1 MMMSNYYDV
10 KSYNDRYDRVTDS
23 IFSFIGD
30 DEEVSKFDIN
40 ELDKQGYIIKPSNT
54 TYVMKDVK

>member
-1 MMMSNYYDV
+1 MMSNYYDV

-30 DEEVSKFDIN
+30 DEEVSNFDIN
-40 ELDKQGYIIKPSNT
+40 ELDKQGYIINPSTTNHVLKPSH
-54 TYVMKDVK
+54 

>member
-30 DEEVSKFDIN
+30 DEEVSNFDIN
-40 ELDKQGYIIKPSNT
+40 ELDKQGYIIKPYT
-54 TYVMKDVK
+54 TKHVLKPSY

>member
-10 KSYNDRYDRVTDS
+10 KSYNDRYDRATDS

-30 DEEVSKFDIN
+30 DEEVSNFDIN
-40 ELDKQGYIIKPSNT
+40 ELDKQGYIIKPST
-54 TYVMKDVK
+54 TNHVLKPSH